1 MPASH
6 EVDVEA
12 AVEYG
17 QHVLL
22 NAARLWVESSAD
34 QKQRLQK
41 VIFPQGLFSDGAYR
55 TDATSIVVFELGG
68 IYGQKEEL
76 VALTGIEPVFED

>member
-34 QKQRLQK
+34 QKQRLQ
-41 VIFPQGLFSDGAYR
+41 
-55 TDATSIVVFELGG
+55 
-68 IYGQKEEL
+68 
-76 VALTGIEPVFED
+76 